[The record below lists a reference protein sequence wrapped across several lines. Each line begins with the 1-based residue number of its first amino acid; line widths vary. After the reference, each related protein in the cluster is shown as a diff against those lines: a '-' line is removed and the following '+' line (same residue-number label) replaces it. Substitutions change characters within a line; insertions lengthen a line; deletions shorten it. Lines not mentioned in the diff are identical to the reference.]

1 MKALLRFFIHFRV
14 FFLFLALEIISL
26 ILIVKHNQ
34 FQRSAFLNSSN
45 AVMGKIYETSNNVYE
60 YFGLKGDNLSL
71 AHENTELK
79 QKLYT
84 LETELNFLK
93 QDTSYQGRKQMA
105 IDKKYTFITAKVINA
120 TTNKLKNFITLDKG
134 RLDGIKEEMGVINEH
149 GIVGI
154 VSSVS
159 DHFSVVLPIINPSS
173 RISAKVKDKNQTG
186 SVIWEG
192 ADERIA
198 LLEEVPLYIPVHV
211 GDTVVSSGYSS
222 IFPEGID
229 IGKVKVLRKENDNY
243 FYIEIELL
251 ANFNKLSYVDVIDFK
266 NAEEEKGLEEET
278 RKEAEK

>member
-1 MKALLRFFIHFRV
+1 
-14 FFLFLALEIISL
+14 
-26 ILIVKHNQ
+26 
-34 FQRSAFLNSSN
+34 
-45 AVMGKIYETSNNVYE
+45 MGKIYETSNNVYE
-60 YFGLKGDNLSL
+60 YFGLKRDNLSL

-93 QDTSYQGRKQMA
+93 QDTSYQGRKEMA

-278 RKEAEK
+278 RKGAEK